1 MHGRN
6 EGSRL
11 NFECNYCCKTFEIQ
25 KSLNHHV
32 REKHMET
39 NKNSHFIEDLSSIG
53 VIKCDSCEKTFQR
66 RENLERHMKTVHA
79 EKKLF
84 PCGLCTKSFSRKDIL
99 VRHVKCV
106 HNTV

>member
-1 MHGRN
+1 MHGQN
-6 EGSRL
+6 EGSRPS
-11 NFECNYCCKTFEIQ
+11 FECSYCCKTFEIK
-25 KSLNHHV
+25 KSLNRHV

-39 NKNSHFIEDLSSIG
+39 NKNTHFVEDLSSIDI
-53 VIKCDSCEKTFQR
+53 IKCNSCEKTFKR
-66 RENLERHMKTVHA
+66 RENLERHIKTVHA

-84 PCGLCTKSFSRKDIL
+84 PCDLCTKTFSRKDIL